1 MIHAIEGVCELH
13 PCFFVIGHYFH
24 ELPCHGSHHCL
35 SFFFHYGMIL
45 MPSLENLIQHLV
57 ELIEKKLQT
66 HKFETYNKDLI
77 LNGLILQIF
86 DILECNVNWNEKSY
100 ID

>member
-1 MIHAIEGVCELH
+1 
-13 PCFFVIGHYFH
+13 
-24 ELPCHGSHHCL
+24 
-35 SFFFHYGMIL
+35 